1 MLERLPRDI
10 VICDWYYGSDSAGN
24 SKDTGRSITDR
35 YPTLEHFKGL
45 GFDTLTCPWRE
56 RKGIVAQSR
65 YAREKGLLG
74 VLETVWHHFRGREFE
89 LMMSTTADAVW
100 GNSAPAF
107 KGRGTPFM
115 THWRQV
121 GWDMGISDY
130 LEGGYYDRTVT
141 RDILDN

>member
-1 MLERLPRDI
+1 M
-10 VICDWYYGSDSAGN
+10 
-24 SKDTGRSITDR
+24 
-35 YPTLEHFKGL
+35 
-45 GFDTLTCPWRE
+45 
-56 RKGIVAQSR
+56 
-65 YAREKGLLG
+65 
-74 VLETVWHHFRGREFE
+74 LETVWHHFRGREFE